1 MSLCT
6 CSSRALAWRVFQ
18 AVVAGHGGAVV
29 LHAALTGR
37 QARRSRL
44 TELPLLLLLLLMA
57 PNPTVL
63 SKIEHASEQVN
74 RL

>member
-1 MSLCT
+1 
-6 CSSRALAWRVFQ
+6 
-18 AVVAGHGGAVV
+18 V